1 MTDEAAHDGASGD
14 DTITG
19 GAGAGAD
26 TFFFDLNH
34 GNDIVANFTDGKD
47 LIDLSAFST
56 ISGFSDLTITSHE
69 NGVTIDLTA
78 HGGGTVLLRGFDIDD
93 LDASDFL
100 FRANRA
106 ESDLDG
112 GGTSGNDALWADD
125 DGDRLDGGGGHDI
138 LRGGAGDDM
147 LLGRAGDDS
156 LYGGAGSD
164 VLEGGAGNDYLLGG
178 EGADDVWGG
187 AGNDTL
193 SGGAGDDQVEGH
205 GGHDELYGNTGD
217 DELFGGEGDDLV
229 RGGAGDDLLEGGE
242 GDDTLHG
249 GVGDDTL
256 HGGEGADTFA
266 FVAGNGADVVRDF
279 SVAGDLIDLS
289 GFARIAG
296 FGDLTITEES
306 DGVVI
311 HLSEFGGGTVE
322 LQDVTLADLGADH
335 FVFQSRDGWI
345 EGDDGTNWV
354 QGTSG
359 DDTMDGGTGDDYV
372 LGREGDDLIFGSEG
386 NDRLYGDLEGQSG
399 NDTLYGGA
407 GDDHVLGAAGD
418 DELYGGKGDDWVD
431 GGTGN
436 DELYGGAGNDTLY
449 ANWGDNTLEGGEGE
463 DTFVFIPSP
472 GGGTNAIT
480 DFADGEDN
488 IDMSRI
494 EGISGFED
502 LTITADGNDA
512 VIDLSGHGAGTIRL
526 QNTSVDDLDATD
538 FLFDP
543 PPATVEDGG

>member
-1 MTDEAAHDGASGD
+1 MTDETAHDGASGD

-19 GAGAGAD
+19 GAD

-34 GNDIVANFTDGKD
+34 GNDVVTNFTDGKD

-56 ISGFSDLTITSHE
+56 ISGFSDLTLTSDE

-78 HGGGTVLLRGFDIDD
+78 HGGGTILLQGFDIDD

-125 DGDRLDGGGGHDI
+125 DGDRLDGGDGDDI
-138 LRGGAGDDM
+138 LRGGAGADI
-147 LLGRAGDDS
+147 LLGREGDDT
-156 LYGGAGSD
+156 LR
-164 VLEGGAGNDYLLGG
+164 GGAGNDVLEAGAGDDVLDGG

-193 SGGAGDDQVEGH
+193 SGGAGDDFVEGH
-205 GGHDELYGNTGD
+205 GGDDELYGNAGD
-217 DELFGGEGDDLV
+217 DELY
-229 RGGAGDDLLEGGE
+229 
-242 GDDTLHG
+242 
-249 GVGDDTL
+249 
-256 HGGEGADTFA
+256 GGEGADTFA
-266 FVAGNGADVVRDF
+266 FVAGNGADMVGDF
-279 SVAGDLIDLS
+279 SVADDLIDLS
-289 GFARIAG
+289 GFAGIAG
-296 FGDLTITEES
+296 FGDLTITDES

-311 HLSEFGGGTVE
+311 DLSEFGGGTVK
-322 LQDVTLADLGADH
+322 LQDVTLADLNADH

-345 EGDDGTNWV
+345 EDDDGTNWV

-359 DDTMDGGTGDDYV
+359 DDTIDGGTGDDYV
-372 LGREGDDLIFGSEG
+372 FGREGGDLIFGGEG

-399 NDTLYGGA
+399 SDTIYGGAGEDHVLGGA
-407 GDDHVLGAAGD
+407 GDD
-418 DELYGGKGDDWVD
+418 ELHGGKGNDWID

-436 DELYGGAGNDTLY
+436 DDLSGGAGNDTLY

-463 DTFVFIPSP
+463 DTFAFIPSP
-472 GGGTNAIT
+472 SGGTNVIT

-488 IDMSRI
+488 IDLSRI

-502 LTITADGNDA
+502 LTINADGNDA
-512 VIDLSGHGAGTIRL
+512 VIDLSDHGAGTIRL

-538 FLFDP
+538 FLFDAP
-543 PPATVEDGG
+543 PTSVEDGG